1 MSAPRS
7 EPGPNREPVPDKD
20 PAGGRKRRG
29 NDQDRRHQSDVHA
42 AQSSRRLLHGLIAL
56 AVLVLIVVGLLLA
69 VPGLKGVART
79 VEQMPLGWVAAAI
92 GLEIL
97 SCVGYVVAF
106 LQVFERAPVR
116 FGARVALSELAFNAA
131 VSIGGAG
138 SVAVGAWLL
147 VERGA
152 SPGRVAERSVVL
164 FLLTSAI
171 NVITFI
177 LAGLALFTGVLP
189 GPRDPLLTLLPAA
202 VGIVILVFF
211 LALPAIIDRGL
222 TRRLPKA
229 LQVVLET
236 SADSIRDTRH
246 ILVSGDWRIVGAI
259 GYLWFDIA
267 VLIACFAATGPVPPV
282 AAIVLAYQIAYLS
295 NIIPI
300 PGGIGVLD
308 GSMVGMLV
316 LYGAKATA
324 ATAATLVYH
333 AIALW
338 VPAMWGTAAFVALR
352 RTKDRPLTLRPPR
365 EERRPLLPRLRSP
378 RAEHEPAPEE
388 RHTLHS
394 E

>member
-1 MSAPRS
+1 VSSPRA
-7 EPGPNREPVPDKD
+7 EPGPSREPVPASP
-20 PAGGRKRRG
+20 PASPRKPRG
-29 NDQDRRHQSDVHA
+29 DDQGQRHQSDIHA
-42 AQSSRRLLHGLIAL
+42 AQSSRRLLHGLVSL
-56 AVLVLIVVGLLLA
+56 TVLILIVVGLLLA
-69 VPGLKGVART
+69 VPGLRGVAHT
-79 VEQMPLGWVAAAI
+79 VEHMPLGWVAVAV
-92 GLEIL
+92 GCEIF
-97 SCVGYVVAF
+97 SCVGYIIAF

-147 VERGA
+147 VERGG

-164 FLLTSAI
+164 FLLTSAV

-177 LAGLALFTGVLP
+177 LAGLALFTGIVP
-189 GPRDPLLTLLPAA
+189 GTSDPLLTLLPAA
-202 VGIVILVFF
+202 VGTVILAFF

-222 TRRLPKA
+222 TRRLPNPVR
-229 LQVVLET
+229 VVLET
-236 SADSIRDTRH
+236 SADSIRDTRN
-246 ILVSGDWRIVGAI
+246 ILFSRDWRIVGAI
-259 GYLWFDIA
+259 GYLWLDIA
-267 VLIACFAATGPVPPV
+267 VLIACFAATGQVPPV
-282 AAIVLAYQIAYLS
+282 AAIVLAYQIAYMS

-333 AIALW
+333 AISLW
-338 VPAMWGTAAFVALR
+338 IPAMWGTAAFVALR

-365 EERRPLLPRLRSP
+365 AERRPLLPRLRSA
-378 RAEHEPAPEE
+378 RSEHESTPEE
-388 RHTLHS
+388 RHTLH
-394 E
+394 